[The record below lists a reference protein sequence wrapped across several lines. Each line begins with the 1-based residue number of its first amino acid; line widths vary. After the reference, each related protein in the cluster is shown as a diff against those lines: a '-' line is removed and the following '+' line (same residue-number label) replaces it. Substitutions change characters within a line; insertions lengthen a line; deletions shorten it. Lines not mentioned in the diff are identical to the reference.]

1 MIARLYR
8 IIPLVIVLAIIALAV
23 YFVVSY
29 RSSPNRAKEVLIKSF
44 TWLTGIISGFFALA
58 SLYALLERNYFALD
72 IMAGFLAVTLIA
84 LGIVLVCKAVF
95 LKHHPQY
102 RKEASAEVARAAC
115 APPSETPGVRRSP
128 RRCCARARRLAR
140 SPRVA

>member
-1 MIARLYR
+1 MAVKTQGGAVIARLYR

-44 TWLTGIISGFFALA
+44 TWLTGILSGFFALA

-72 IMAGFLAVTLIA
+72 IMASFLAVTLIA

-102 RKEASAEVARAAC
+102 RKKPMKTEKK
-115 APPSETPGVRRSP
+115 
-128 RRCCARARRLAR
+128 RRLR
-140 SPRVA
+140 

>member
-8 IIPLVIVLAIIALAV
+8 IIPLILVLALIAIIV

-44 TWLTGIISGFFALA
+44 TWLTSILSGFFAIA

-72 IMAGFLAVTLIA
+72 IAASFLVVTLVA

-102 RKEASAEVARAAC
+102 RKKPMRTEKK
-115 APPSETPGVRRSP
+115 
-128 RRCCARARRLAR
+128 RRLR
-140 SPRVA
+140 

>member
-8 IIPLVIVLAIIALAV
+8 IIPLIVLLALVALVV
-23 YFVVSY
+23 YFV
-29 RSSPNRAKEVLIKSF
+29 AKEVLIKSF
-44 TWLTGIISGFFALA
+44 TWLTGILSGFFAIA

-72 IMAGFLAVTLIA
+72 IAASFLVVTLIA

-102 RKEASAEVARAAC
+102 RKKPMRTEKK
-115 APPSETPGVRRSP
+115 
-128 RRCCARARRLAR
+128 RRLR
-140 SPRVA
+140 

>member
-44 TWLTGIISGFFALA
+44 TWLTGILSGFFALA

-72 IMAGFLAVTLIA
+72 IMASFLAVTLIA
-84 LGIVLVCKAVF
+84 LGIVLVCKADF
-95 LKHHPQY
+95 LKHHPQS
-102 RKEASAEVARAAC
+102 RKKPMKTEKK
-115 APPSETPGVRRSP
+115 
-128 RRCCARARRLAR
+128 RRLR
-140 SPRVA
+140 

>member
-8 IIPLVIVLAIIALAV
+8 IIPLVIVLALIALVV

-44 TWLTGIISGFFALA
+44 TWLTGVLSGFFALA

-72 IMAGFLAVTLIA
+72 IMASFLAVTLIA
-84 LGIVLVCKAVF
+84 LGIVLVCRAVF

-102 RKEASAEVARAAC
+102 RKKPMKAKKE
-115 APPSETPGVRRSP
+115 
-128 RRCCARARRLAR
+128 RRLR
-140 SPRVA
+140 

>member
-8 IIPLVIVLAIIALAV
+8 IIPLIIVLALIALVV

-44 TWLTGIISGFFALA
+44 LWLTGGLSALFALA

-72 IMAGFLAVTLIA
+72 IAASFLAVTLVA
-84 LGIVLVCKAVF
+84 LGIVVVCRAIF
-95 LKHHPQY
+95 LKNHPHY
-102 RKEASAEVARAAC
+102 RKKPMKADKK
-115 APPSETPGVRRSP
+115 
-128 RRCCARARRLAR
+128 RRLH
-140 SPRVA
+140 